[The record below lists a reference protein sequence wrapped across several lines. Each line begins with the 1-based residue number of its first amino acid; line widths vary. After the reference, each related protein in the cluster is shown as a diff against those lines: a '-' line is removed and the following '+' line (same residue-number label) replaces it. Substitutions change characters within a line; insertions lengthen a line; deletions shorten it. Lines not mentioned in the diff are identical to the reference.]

1 MAVATGWPA
10 VGVCYRGG
18 LVLTR
23 GWGCWLRGGLVRYS
37 HRAGRDKWGGRK
49 QKYHRNFIRLFK
61 LIFDCLTSYTGL
73 HSFISKN
80 NQEVRQKIL
89 Y

>member
-1 MAVATGWPA
+1 MLQGWSSADTG
-10 VGVCYRGG
+10 VGLLAEGG
-18 LVLTR
+18 PSQVQPQ
-23 GWGCWLRGGLVRYS
+23 
-37 HRAGRDKWGGRK
+37 AGRDKWGGRK